1 MEDTKLI
8 AKKRDL
14 EGTGNSRRI
23 RRAGALPG
31 VLYGAAKEPVSLEL
45 NAHDLE
51 LILHH
56 HTSESLIIEIELE
69 GEGDLTVL
77 VKEVQHH
84 PVTDDLLHVDLQR
97 VVAGQ
102 AMTMDIQLELV
113 GEAAGVKAGGT
124 LDHVMHSIGVEC
136 LPKDFVEAIEV
147 DISDLEIGDNLQV
160 SDLDLDAKF
169 KLLVDGE
176 AIVCAIAAPKVEA
189 EEDEEDAVASGEPEV
204 ITEKPAE

>member
-31 VLYGAAKEPVSLEL
+31 IVYGGAKEPVSIEME
-45 NAHDLE
+45 AHDLE

-56 HTSESLIIEIELE
+56 HTSESLIIDIELE
-69 GEGDLTVL
+69 GEGDIAVL

-84 PVTDDLLHVDLQR
+84 PVTDDLLHVDMQR

-102 AMTMDIQLELV
+102 VMNMEIQLVLV
-113 GEAAGVKAGGT
+113 GEAEGVKAGGT
-124 LDHVMHSIGVEC
+124 LDHVMHSISVEC
-136 LPKDFVEAIEV
+136 LPKDLVEAIEV
-147 DISDLEIGDNLQV
+147 DISELGIGDNLHI
-160 SDLDLDAKF
+160 SDLGIDAKY
-169 KLLVDGE
+169 KVLVDE
-176 AIVCAIAAPKVEA
+176 ASIVCAISGPMA
-189 EEDEEDAVASGEPEV
+189 EEEEEEEEVVAGEPEV
-204 ITEKPAE
+204 ITEKAAE